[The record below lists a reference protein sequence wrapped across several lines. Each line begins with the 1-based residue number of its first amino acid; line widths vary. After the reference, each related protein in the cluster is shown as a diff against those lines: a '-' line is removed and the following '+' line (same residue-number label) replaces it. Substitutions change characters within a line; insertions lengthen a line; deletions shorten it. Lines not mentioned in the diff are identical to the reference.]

1 MEILGSVAALLGL
14 LGLIE
19 FRIKRITKE
28 YLMELKPNHGSS
40 VKDKIDKLENRIDD
54 IYKHLLDK

>member
-1 MEILGSVAALLGL
+1 MELIGSVAALLGL

-19 FRIKRITKE
+19 YRIKRITKE

-40 VKDKIDKLENRIDD
+40 MKDKIDKLEQRLDD
-54 IYKHLLDK
+54 LYKHLMEK

>member
-1 MEILGSVAALLGL
+1 MELIGSVAALLGL

-19 FRIKRITKE
+19 YRIKRITKE

-40 VKDKIDKLENRIDD
+40 IKDKIDKLEQRLDD
-54 IYKHLLDK
+54 LYKHLMEK

>member
-1 MEILGSVAALLGL
+1 METLSAIASFFVLLGL
-14 LGLIE
+14 ME
-19 FRIKRITKE
+19 YRIKRITKE
-28 YLMELKPNHGSS
+28 YLVELKPNHGSS

>member
-1 MEILGSVAALLGL
+1 MEIVGSVAALLGL